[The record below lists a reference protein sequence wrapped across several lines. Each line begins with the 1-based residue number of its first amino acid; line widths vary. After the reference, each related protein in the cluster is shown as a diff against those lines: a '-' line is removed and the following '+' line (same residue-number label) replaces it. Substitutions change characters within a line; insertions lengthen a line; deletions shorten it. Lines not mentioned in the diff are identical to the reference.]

1 MEEKMK
7 KRLYSPGKK
16 ERNIFTL
23 IELLIVISIIAILA
37 AMLLPSL
44 QKARASARRAACQSN
59 QKQYGIAFQ
68 QYVDDNREHWFFCKV
83 PGSSTDYNLQLWHVR
98 LKEGKYLPYRIYD
111 NGKWRL
117 SLVCSEARPDAYY
130 GTVSSDGNM
139 PPYMINSIKPSWYSG
154 GGSLQ
159 TFSSGYSYGTD
170 GIKNSHIRDF
180 SKFAVMGCMEIEDV
194 NFARHM
200 LLNGV
205 QMTCKANPSTTV
217 DRRKLA
223 TDIHNGSMNLLF
235 SDGHVEPVYY
245 RKLRFEVFMLR
256 PETASAVTRSYNALY
271 HD

>member
-1 MEEKMK
+1 MK
-7 KRLYSPGKK
+7 KNGVHQKQKRVS
-16 ERNIFTL
+16 NFTL
-23 IELLIVISIIAILA
+23 IELLVVISIIAILA
-37 AMLLPSL
+37 AMLLPSR
-44 QKARASARRAACQSN
+44 QKTQASARRAGCQSN

-68 QYVDDNREHWFFCKV
+68 EYVDDNRENWFFCKR
-83 PGSSTDYNLQLWHVR
+83 PGNGTDNNLQLWHVLL
-98 LKEGKYLPYRIYD
+98 LKEGKYLPCRAYN

-117 SLVCSEARPDAYY
+117 SLVCSDARPEAYY
-130 GTVSSDGNM
+130 GTVSSEDNM
-139 PPYMINSIKPSWYSG
+139 PPCMVNSIKPAWYSG

-180 SKFAVMGCMEIEDV
+180 SKFSVMGCMEIEDA
-194 NFARHM
+194 NLARHM

-205 QMTCKANPSTTV
+205 QMTCKATPSAIT

-235 SDGHVEPVYY
+235 SDGHVDAVYY
-245 RKLRFEVFMLR
+245 AKLRFEIFMLR
-256 PETASAVTRSYNALY
+256 PETSAATTRSYNAIY